1 MIPENFQLR
10 NASRTVKLFLTAF
23 LAVLSFGYAFGLVFV
38 HHTTSMSPEGV
49 LEQYRGNGPD
59 NLTRGE
65 LKYEKTVDEML
76 TFTHNHVL
84 SLTILFFIVGGI
96 LLFSS
101 SPPDPWKRLLIIE
114 PFVAILTTFG
124 GLWLMRFSS
133 GWFVWLVIL
142 SGVSMVLCYLAA
154 VYIILR
160 ELWFLKS

>member
-1 MIPENFQLR
+1 MIPESLQLK
-10 NASRTVKLFLTAF
+10 NASPAVRLFLTAF
-23 LAVLSFGYAFGLVFV
+23 LLVLTFGYAFGFAFV
-38 HHTTSMSPEGV
+38 HYTTSLSPEGI
-49 LEQYRGNGPD
+49 LEQYRGNTLANSIP
-59 NLTRGE
+59 RE
-65 LKYEKTVDEML
+65 LKYEKTLVEML

-84 SLTILFFIVGGI
+84 SLTILFFIVCGI
-96 LLFSS
+96 VLFSS
-101 SPPDPWKRLLIIE
+101 TLSESWKKFLIIE

-142 SGVSMVLCYLAA
+142 SGVSMVLCYVAT